1 MKTKTGDRGE
11 LPWQRRLQ
19 PKAPAIPQYI
29 RATGFWP
36 KVRLGLAALTVV
48 AAGAVAVAP
57 AVSAQF
63 QPEGPPALSVGDTQ
77 SEGSA
82 AGEGPGENDPGD
94 LVCQGNKVPV
104 QALVNPKPASEL
116 SSGAA
121 PALEGRDVSDFN
133 PHTWLIAQES
143 SDRVMLM
150 TKLQTP
156 QDDGSGDIRDYQ
168 YIIIST
174 KSMESEPGKA
184 VWAVVESSTCTL
196 EWDLGGLDT
205 AAVTL
210 DPAQPRSLASN
221 HLALLVTEISCNSGQ
236 DAEGRLEVA
245 QLVETAST
253 VEVVVGVRPSGAG
266 MKTCQGN
273 PPTPLTILLKQP
285 LGDRKVLNTAPFQPR
300 EIAVPAAREL
310 PDGAAAAGAPAAQG
324 GSAGRVAGVP
334 GPPAPVV
341 QHSGW

>member
-1 MKTKTGDRGE
+1 MRVKTKTGDRGE
-11 LPWQRRLQ
+11 LPWRRRLQ
-19 PKAPAIPQYI
+19 PKAPAIPKYI
-29 RATGFWP
+29 RTTGFWP
-36 KVRLGLAALTVV
+36 KAGLGLAVLTVV

-63 QPEGPPALSVGDTQ
+63 QPEGPPALQLGDTR
-77 SEGSA
+77 SGEST
-82 AGEGPGENDPGD
+82 AGEGPRGNDLGD

-104 QALVNPKPASEL
+104 QALINPKPASEL

-121 PALEGRDVSDFN
+121 PALEGRDVSDVN

-150 TKLQTP
+150 TKLHTP

-168 YIIIST
+168 YIVIST
-174 KSMESEPGKA
+174 RSMASEPGRA
-184 VWAVVESSTCTL
+184 VWAVVESSTCTP
-196 EWDLGGLDT
+196 EWDLGGLDA

-221 HLALLVTEISCNSGQ
+221 HLALLVTEIACNSGQ

-245 QLVETAST
+245 KLVETAST
-253 VEVVVGVRPSGAG
+253 VEVVVGVRPSGDG

-285 LGDRKVLNTAPFQPR
+285 LGDRKVLNTVPFQPR
-300 EIAVPAAREL
+300 EIAGPAARE
-310 PDGAAAAGAPAAQG
+310 
-324 GSAGRVAGVP
+324 
-334 GPPAPVV
+334 
-341 QHSGW
+341 